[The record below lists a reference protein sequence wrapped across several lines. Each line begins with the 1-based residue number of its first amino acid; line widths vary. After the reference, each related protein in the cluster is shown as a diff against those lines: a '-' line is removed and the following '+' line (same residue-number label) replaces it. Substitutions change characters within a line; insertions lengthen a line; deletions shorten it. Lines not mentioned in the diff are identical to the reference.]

1 MGIVVYWA
9 RGRDLVT
16 DDVTLL
22 LFTEFEQL
30 FELVVTLQISW
41 IETSSEIISQK
52 IFNLCQVV

>member
-9 RGRDLVT
+9 GGRDLVT

-30 FELVVTLQISW
+30 FESVVTLQISW
-41 IETSSEIISQK
+41 VETSSEISQK
-52 IFNLCQVV
+52 VF